1 MVGVKVGIIT
11 DIHFS
16 DRNDDPDWSVGGSPQ
31 EYRRFSTAATRFGQF
46 ITTCNAE
53 SVDAAVQK
61 GDAIDYTTT
70 PAQRTTEMGNMITQ
84 SQSLSALFY
93 NIPGNHENSGFTGE
107 DGNPPVAVYYSI
119 IAGNQGT
126 MENVYTDGDGWK
138 SYSFDVRGV
147 RFLALYAALGGV
159 GEGHLSWL
167 EDRVNETSMPIVV
180 LSHPLL
186 WYPTSEYKHMWMYA
200 NNYQDVINIL
210 ESVKNV
216 QAVICGH
223 YHWNDAD
230 SVLAD
235 GDIPCISLP
244 GSVLCPNENDNA
256 YYIFE
261 IIPNAVQGVNQMRA
275 NIKITG
281 YGSNGTARTKSYDKF
296 AI

>member
-16 DRNDDPDWSVGGSPQ
+16 DQSDDPDWSTGGSPQ
-31 EYRRFSTAATRFGQF
+31 EYRRFSTAQTRFGQF

-53 SVDAAVQK
+53 SVDAAIQP
-61 GDAIDYTTT
+61 GDAVDLTTT
-70 PAQRTTEMGNMITQ
+70 PGQRRAKLQAMITQ
-84 SQSLSALFY
+84 SQSLSAVFY
-93 NIPGNHENSGFTGE
+93 NIPGNHENSGFTGGG
-107 DGNPPVAVYYSI
+107 GNPTVADYYTD

-138 SYSFDVRGV
+138 SYSFDVKGI
-147 RFLALYAALGGV
+147 RFLVLYAALSGIGA
-159 GEGHLSWL
+159 GHLSWL
-167 EDRVNETSMPIVV
+167 EDRVTETFMPIVV
-180 LSHPLL
+180 LPHPYV
-186 WYPTSEYKHMWMYA
+186 WYPTSEFTHPWLYA
-200 NNYQDVINIL
+200 NNYQDVCDIL

-230 SVLAD
+230 SVLAG

-244 GSVLCPNENDNA
+244 GSALCPNENDNA

-261 IIPNAVQGVNQMRA
+261 FIPNAVQGINQMRA
-275 NIKITG
+275 NIKLTG
-281 YGSNGTARTKSYDKF
+281 YGSNGTIKTKSYDKF